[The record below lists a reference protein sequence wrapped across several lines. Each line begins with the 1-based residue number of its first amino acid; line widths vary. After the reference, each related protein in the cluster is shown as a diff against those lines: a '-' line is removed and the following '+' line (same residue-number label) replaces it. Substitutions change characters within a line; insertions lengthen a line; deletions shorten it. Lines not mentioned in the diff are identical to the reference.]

1 MAQRSSSSRGG
12 TATATRS
19 RAISARTSSP
29 SDIAQLTAD
38 QIRGQLRKRGIT
50 GISAL
55 RKDDLV
61 QRLAR
66 AMRAEGRAGGGS
78 ARQST
83 GPAKR
88 TGTAARKS
96 SPAARKSTA
105 SARTSTASA
114 RKSTSPAR
122 KSASSART
130 RTASGQVSAAAR
142 QRRASPSKA
151 APSTAA
157 RTMERAKNA
166 AANGIRMGRTMSRS
180 LKYAQPISSP
190 DQRPERPGRSLVT
203 TSHEVIRRWARAR
216 KAKPATIAGTER
228 DGRAGVLTFNFPG
241 WREGGRLRQ
250 ITWEQWFKTF
260 DLRRLNFIYQEQRSD
275 GKQSNFFKP
284 ESPDRED
291 G

>member
-1 MAQRSSSSRGG
+1 M
-12 TATATRS
+12 TAE
-19 RAISARTSSP
+19 
-29 SDIAQLTAD
+29 
-38 QIRGQLRKRGIT
+38 QIRSQLRKRGIT

-55 RKDDLV
+55 RKGDLV
-61 QRLAR
+61 QKLSR
-66 AMRAEGRAGGGS
+66 ALSAEGRRGGASARSGGGS
-78 ARQST
+78 ARTST

-88 TGTAARKS
+88 TTAAARKT

-105 SARTSTASA
+105 SARTGASA
-114 RKSTSPAR
+114 AR
-122 KSASSART
+122 KSASSVARKAT
-130 RTASGQVSAAAR
+130 SAARKTTSAARKTTSAARKSTPASGRTTSGGVSASAR
-142 QRRASPSKA
+142 QRPSSPAKA

-157 RTMERAKNA
+157 RTAERAKA
-166 AANGIRMGRTMSRS
+166 AAASGIRIGRTMSRS

-190 DQRPERPGRSLVT
+190 DQQPERLGRSLVT
-203 TSHEVIRRWARAR
+203 TSHEVIQRWARAR

-241 WREGGRLRQ
+241 WREGGRLRE

-260 DLRRLNFIYQEQRSD
+260 DLRRLNFIYQDRRSD